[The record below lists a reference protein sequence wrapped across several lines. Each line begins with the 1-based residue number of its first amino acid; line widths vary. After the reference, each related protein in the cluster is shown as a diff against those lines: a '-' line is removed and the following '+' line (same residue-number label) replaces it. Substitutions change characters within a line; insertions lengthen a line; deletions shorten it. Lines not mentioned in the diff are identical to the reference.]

1 MVFPS
6 FFPANTP
13 SPPLLF
19 LSFMVLCFIYF
30 IFFLFLFCFLFF
42 SRFNLSALIRIGTTK
57 SALLHPFFKYLGFD
71 SKIVNQNLPP
81 SRLQKG
87 ALLHPFF
94 KYLVFDPKI
103 INQNL
108 PSESILT
115 KHFIEDRDVSAP
127 SVFITQDF
135 VIYAG
140 VDYKIDRQLQIIVI
154 IIPQLLEFSGKA
166 IIVKAP

>member
-30 IFFLFLFCFLFF
+30 MLFIYLFHFIYLFILFLFFFLFF
-42 SRFNLSALIRIGTTK
+42 SRFSPSALIRIGTTK
-57 SALLHPFFKYLGFD
+57 SALLHPFFKYLVFD

-81 SRLQKG
+81 SRLKKG

-108 PSESILT
+108 PTESILT
-115 KHFIEDRDVSAP
+115 KHFTEDRDVSAP
-127 SVFITQDF
+127 SVLITQDF
-135 VIYAG
+135 VIYTW
-140 VDYKIDRQLQIIVI
+140 VDYKIDR
-154 IIPQLLEFSGKA
+154 
-166 IIVKAP
+166 

>member
-30 IFFLFLFCFLFF
+30 ILFLIFFVFGSFLFLFCFLFF
-42 SRFNLSALIRIGTTK
+42 SRFNLSPLIWIRTTK
-57 SALLHPFFKYLGFD
+57 IALLHPFFKYLVFD
-71 SKIVNQNLPP
+71 SKVINQNLPP
-81 SRLQKG
+81 SRLKKG

-103 INQNL
+103 INSEIQI

-115 KHFIEDRDVSAP
+115 KHFIEDCDVGAP
-127 SVFITQDF
+127 SVLITQDF
-135 VIYAG
+135 VIYTW
-140 VDYKIDRQLQIIVI
+140 VEYKIDR
-154 IIPQLLEFSGKA
+154 
-166 IIVKAP
+166 

>member
-30 IFFLFLFCFLFF
+30 ILFFVCLFLFCFLFF
-42 SRFNLSALIRIGTTK
+42 SRFNLTALIRIRTTK
-57 SALLHPFFKYLGFD
+57 SAPLHPFFKYLVSD
-71 SKIVNQNLPP
+71 SKIINQNLFP

-115 KHFIEDRDVSAP
+115 KHFIEDCDVGAP
-127 SVFITQDF
+127 SVLITQDF
-135 VIYAG
+135 VIYTW
-140 VDYKIDRQLQIIVI
+140 VDYKIDR
-154 IIPQLLEFSGKA
+154 
-166 IIVKAP
+166 

>member
-13 SPPLLF
+13 FPPLLF

-30 IFFLFLFCFLFF
+30 ILFFCFAFVFVSFLFLFCFLFF

-57 SALLHPFFKYLGFD
+57 SALLHPFFKYLVFD
-71 SKIVNQNLPP
+71 SKIVNQKQPLL
-81 SRLQKG
+81 RLQKG

-115 KHFIEDRDVSAP
+115 KNFIEDCDLSAP
-127 SVFITQDF
+127 SVLITQDC
-135 VIYAG
+135 VIYTW
-140 VDYKIDRQLQIIVI
+140 VD
-154 IIPQLLEFSGKA
+154 
-166 IIVKAP
+166 

>member
-6 FFPANTP
+6 FFPANTR

-19 LSFMVLCFIYF
+19 LSFMVLCFIYLVF
-30 IFFLFLFCFLFF
+30 FLFLFLFCFLFF
-42 SRFNLSALIRIGTTK
+42 SRFNLSALLRIGTTK
-57 SALLHPFFKYLGFD
+57 SALLHPFFKYLVFD
-71 SKIVNQNLPP
+71 SKIINQNLPP

-103 INQNL
+103 INQSL

-115 KHFIEDRDVSAP
+115 KHFIEDSDVGVP
-127 SVFITQDF
+127 SVLITQDF
-135 VIYAG
+135 VIYTW
-140 VDYKIDRQLQIIVI
+140 VDYKIDQ
-154 IIPQLLEFSGKA
+154 
-166 IIVKAP
+166 

>member
-13 SPPLLF
+13 SPLLLF

-30 IFFLFLFCFLFF
+30 ILFF
-42 SRFNLSALIRIGTTK
+42 VFVFVLFSVFLSFFNLSALIRIGTTN
-57 SALLHPFFKYLGFD
+57 SAPLHPFFKYLVFD
-71 SKIVNQNLPP
+71 LKTINQLQNLSP

-115 KHFIEDRDVSAP
+115 KHFIEDCDVGTP
-127 SVFITQDF
+127 SVLITQDF
-135 VIYAG
+135 VIYTW
-140 VDYKIDRQLQIIVI
+140 VDYKIDR
-154 IIPQLLEFSGKA
+154 
-166 IIVKAP
+166 

>member
-19 LSFMVLCFIYF
+19 LSFMV
-30 IFFLFLFCFLFF
+30 FFLFISLYFLFLFLCLFCFLFF

-57 SALLHPFFKYLGFD
+57 SALLHPFFKYLVFD

-81 SRLQKG
+81 SRLKKG

-115 KHFIEDRDVSAP
+115 KNFIEDCDVGAP
-127 SVFITQDF
+127 SGPITQDF
-135 VIYAG
+135 LIYTW
-140 VDYKIDRQLQIIVI
+140 VDYKIDR
-154 IIPQLLEFSGKA
+154 
-166 IIVKAP
+166 

>member
-6 FFPANTP
+6 FFPANTH

-19 LSFMVLCFIYF
+19 LSFMVLCFIYLILLVF
-30 IFFLFLFCFLFF
+30 VFCFLFF

-57 SALLHPFFKYLGFD
+57 SALLHPFFKYLVFD

-81 SRLQKG
+81 SRLKKG

-103 INQNL
+103 INYNL
-108 PSESILT
+108 PSEYILT
-115 KHFIEDRDVSAP
+115 KNFIEDCNVSAP
-127 SVFITQDF
+127 SVLITQDF
-135 VIYAG
+135 VIYTW
-140 VDYKIDRQLQIIVI
+140 VDQKIDR
-154 IIPQLLEFSGKA
+154 
-166 IIVKAP
+166 

>member
-6 FFPANTP
+6 FFPANTR

-19 LSFMVLCFIYF
+19 LSFMVLCFIYLVF
-30 IFFLFLFCFLFF
+30 FLFLFLFCFLFF
-42 SRFNLSALIRIGTTK
+42 SRFNLSALLRIGTTK
-57 SALLHPFFKYLGFD
+57 SALLHPFFKYLVFD
-71 SKIVNQNLPP
+71 SKIINQNLPP

-108 PSESILT
+108 PSEYILT
-115 KHFIEDRDVSAP
+115 KHFIEDCDVGAP
-127 SVFITQDF
+127 SVLITQDF
-135 VIYAG
+135 VIYTW
-140 VDYKIDRQLQIIVI
+140 VDYKIDQ
-154 IIPQLLEFSGKA
+154 
-166 IIVKAP
+166 

>member
-13 SPPLLF
+13 SPLLLF

-30 IFFLFLFCFLFF
+30 ILFFVCLFQFLFCFLFL

-57 SALLHPFFKYLGFD
+57 SAPLHPFFKYLVFD
-71 SKIVNQNLPP
+71 SKIVNQNLFP

-87 ALLHPFF
+87 TLLHPFF

-115 KHFIEDRDVSAP
+115 KHFIEDCDVGTP
-127 SVFITQDF
+127 SVLITQDF
-135 VIYAG
+135 VIYTW
-140 VDYKIDRQLQIIVI
+140 VDYKIDR
-154 IIPQLLEFSGKA
+154 
-166 IIVKAP
+166 

>member
-30 IFFLFLFCFLFF
+30 IFFLFLSLFLFCFLFF

-57 SALLHPFFKYLGFD
+57 SALLHPFFKYLVFD

-103 INQNL
+103 INYNL
-108 PSESILT
+108 PSEYILT
-115 KHFIEDRDVSAP
+115 KNFIEDCNVSAP
-127 SVFITQDF
+127 SVLITQDF
-135 VIYAG
+135 VIYTW
-140 VDYKIDRQLQIIVI
+140 VDQKIDR
-154 IIPQLLEFSGKA
+154 
-166 IIVKAP
+166 

>member
-13 SPPLLF
+13 SPPLPSPPLPSSSSPLWFYVLF
-19 LSFMVLCFIYF
+19 ISFYF
-30 IFFLFLFCFLFF
+30 FVCLFLFLFCFLFF

-57 SALLHPFFKYLGFD
+57 SAPLHPFFKYLVFD
-71 SKIVNQNLPP
+71 SKIVNKNLPP
-81 SRLQKG
+81 SRLQKS
-87 ALLHPFF
+87 ALLYPFF

-115 KHFIEDRDVSAP
+115 KHFIK
-127 SVFITQDF
+127 SVLITKDF
-135 VIYAG
+135 LIYTW
-140 VDYKIDRQLQIIVI
+140 VD
-154 IIPQLLEFSGKA
+154 
-166 IIVKAP
+166 

>member
-30 IFFLFLFCFLFF
+30 ILFFVCLFLFCFLFF
-42 SRFNLSALIRIGTTK
+42 SRFNLTALKRIGTTK
-57 SALLHPFFKYLGFD
+57 SAPLHPFSKYLVSD
-71 SKIVNQNLPP
+71 SKIINQNLFP

-87 ALLHPFF
+87 ALLDPFF
-94 KYLVFDPKI
+94 KYLVFDPNI

-115 KHFIEDRDVSAP
+115 KHFIEDCDVGAP
-127 SVFITQDF
+127 SVLITQDF
-135 VIYAG
+135 VIYTW
-140 VDYKIDRQLQIIVI
+140 VDYKIDR
-154 IIPQLLEFSGKA
+154 
-166 IIVKAP
+166 

>member
-6 FFPANTP
+6 FFPANTRF
-13 SPPLLF
+13 PPLLF
-19 LSFMVLCFIYF
+19 LSFMVLCCIYL
-30 IFFLFLFCFLFF
+30 ILFLFLFCFLFF

-57 SALLHPFFKYLGFD
+57 SAHLHPFLKYLVFD

-81 SRLQKG
+81 SRLKKG

-108 PSESILT
+108 PSEYILT
-115 KHFIEDRDVSAP
+115 KNLIEDCDVSAS
-127 SVFITQDF
+127 SVLITQDF
-135 VIYAG
+135 VIYTW
-140 VDYKIDRQLQIIVI
+140 VDQKIDR
-154 IIPQLLEFSGKA
+154 
-166 IIVKAP
+166 